1 MMNTHDLRMEAFS
14 EIPRQMTAAE
24 PLEAIIAV
32 CGLRD
37 SDEKWM
43 MLREL
48 ARLLRNINEQ
58 SAMIVSNKGSDS
70 A

>member
-1 MMNTHDLRMEAFS
+1 MNAHDLRMEAFQ

-37 SDEKWM
+37 GDEKWM
-43 MLREL
+43 ILREL
-48 ARLLRNINEQ
+48 AVLLRNINEHP
-58 SAMIVSNKGSDS
+58 AMIVSNKGSNS

>member
-1 MMNTHDLRMEAFS
+1 MMNAHDLRMEAFS
-14 EIPRQMTAAE
+14 EIPRQMTASE

-48 ARLLRNINEQ
+48 ARLLRNINDQ
-58 SAMIVSNKGSDS
+58 QGMVVMDRVTGQQ
-70 A
+70 